1 MSVNDSYIEYG
12 FTCIINNGEERPQC
26 VICNKVLSNDS
37 LKPRKLKQ
45 HLHNV
50 HQHHKDKSRG
60 FFERHA
66 TVLKKMRLDSNGT
79 YHETNKN
86 AIEASYQ
93 WRRHGGDW
101 GGTVPP
107 HCSIRSFL

>member
-1 MSVNDSYIEYG
+1 MSVKKQRYNDSYSEYG

-50 HQHHKDKSRG
+50 HDNTRIK
-60 FFERHA
+60 A
-66 TVLKKMRLDSNGT
+66 
-79 YHETNKN
+79 
-86 AIEASYQ
+86 EA
-93 WRRHGGDW
+93 
-101 GGTVPP
+101 
-107 HCSIRSFL
+107 FLNVTLLF